1 MSCLKAFSG
10 SSPLT
15 AVPWHSPALTEMAVY
30 VVSFCACRC
39 HFKKCN
45 GSDEVSLITLVKH
58 PCPIFTSMFL
68 IISDNDPKNARS
80 SEGCLDRFLC
90 VWNDEWWNLPF
101 TIAAW
106 GPAFVMYSLM
116 VSDCFSMSHGE
127 SCKAL
132 SLWGRRR
139 GWWGV
144 VENYYLSL
152 DSWRSGVRFWKSE
165 LETQVSSLDACKMML
180 TFSVSIFLLHYFYSS
195 HVIHHFPPPFVL
207 VSSHVDNLYYPPP
220 GRPS

>member
-1 MSCLKAFSG
+1 MSCLKVFSG

-15 AVPWHSPALTEMAVY
+15 TVPWHSPALTEMAVY

-45 GSDEVSLITLVKH
+45 GRDEVSLITLVKH
-58 PCPIFTSMFL
+58 PCLIFTSMFL
-68 IISDNDPKNARS
+68 IISDNDPKSACS

-101 TIAAW
+101 TVAAW

-132 SLWGRRR
+132 SLWGKRR

-152 DSWRSGVRFWKSE
+152 DSWRSGVRFGNQNWKHKSRR
-165 LETQVSSLDACKMML
+165 LQDSLFL
-180 TFSVSIFLLHYFYSS
+180 FWYLLHYFYSS
-195 HVIHHFPPPFVL
+195 HVIPHFVL
-207 VSSHVDNLYYPPP
+207 VSSHVDNLYYPTP